1 MGGQVIRTLLIHI
14 NSRLQKKDY
23 ICHVIRKHV
32 VGQSMIHSKELAI
45 ETHGLILPPHVELP
59 KL

>member
-14 NSRLQKKDY
+14 NSSLQKKDY
-23 ICHVIRKHV
+23 MCHVIRKHV

-45 ETHGLILPPHVELP
+45 N
-59 KL
+59 